1 MIKKGIIFFPFI
13 FLVFA
18 SSPTAL
24 RPQNIPGSGAVKV
37 KTEFLSVYSANSPKS
52 EIVKI
57 LKKGDIVWVQ
67 MEIIGAEDKW
77 CVISWEGRKEFL
89 GFVDCRDLEYLDHDS
104 QISQKSMGKEVLATP
119 SVEEPGVDNSGTSE
133 GKENISYNLGRFL
146 QAVWNEDIFA
156 VKELIEK
163 GVNPNAQTKDGTS
176 PLHIAAKKEDT
187 EITNLL
193 IASGADVNSRD
204 QNGMT
209 ALIAAASE
217 GQGPNAEV
225 LLSAGADINA
235 MDDKGFTAL
244 MWATY
249 KGFPEVVEILLEF
262 GAEVNARSK
271 DGRTALWFSKKLVAN
286 TSKSLASAFKS
297 SSDVSELKTKLANH
311 KIIFQMLKQAG
322 GRE

>member
-1 MIKKGIIFFPFI
+1 MIKKVIIFFPFI

-18 SSPTAL
+18 LCPTAL
-24 RPQNIPGSGAVKV
+24 RPQNILGSGVAKV
-37 KTEFLSVYSANSPKS
+37 KTEFLSVHSANSLKS
-52 EIVKI
+52 GIVMV

-67 MEIIGAEDKW
+67 MEIIGSEDKW
-77 CVISWEGRKEFL
+77 CVISGEGRKEIL
-89 GFVDCRDLEYLDHDS
+89 GFVDCRDLGYLDHGPK
-104 QISQKSMGKEVLATP
+104 ISQKSMGKEVLATP

-146 QAVWNEDIFA
+146 QAVWNEDIFT

-176 PLHIAAKKEDT
+176 PLHIAAKKDGT

-193 IASGADVNSRD
+193 IARGADVNSKDR
-204 QNGMT
+204 NGMT
-209 ALIAAASE
+209 VLMAAAFE

-244 MWATY
+244 MWATF

-262 GAEVNARSK
+262 GAEVNAKSK
-271 DGRTALWFSKKLVAN
+271 DGRTALWFSKRMVAN
-286 TSKSLASAFKS
+286 TSKSLGKAFKS
-297 SSDVSELKTKLANH
+297 NSDVSELKTKLANYE
-311 KIIFQMLKQAG
+311 IILQMLKEAG